1 MSETKFHCDCCG
13 ECCRHIDRV
22 PQLHDFDPGTGVCIH
37 LKGNLCEIYDHRP
50 LICSVDKMY
59 ETYFCSFYSR
69 EEYNKLNMDACQK
82 LKSE

>member
-1 MSETKFHCDCCG
+1 M
-13 ECCRHIDRV
+13 
-22 PQLHDFDPGTGVCIH
+22 CIH

-69 EEYNKLNMDACQK
+69 EEYDKLNMDACQK